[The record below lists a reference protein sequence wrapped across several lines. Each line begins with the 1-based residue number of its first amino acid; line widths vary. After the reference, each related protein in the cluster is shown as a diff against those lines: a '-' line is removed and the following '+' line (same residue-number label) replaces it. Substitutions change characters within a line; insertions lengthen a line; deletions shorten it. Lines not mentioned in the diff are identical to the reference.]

1 MDVLKAFST
10 KRLTIPDLVR
20 ASRYGGSLPV
30 LATCQYKESDRLSG
44 QDQTAD
50 GPPNGPRQCSEKEI
64 SQQRSPA
71 SVPSK
76 EFLHARFWFWDVIAS
91 VVYLVLRESFCR
103 SNTLKWHNLGQE
115 YLSKFCCWAH
125 YSFYLDQGHGGLYL
139 LLYKKRSLVKQY
151 SEIFRSSKIRQF
163 TTVRVISSR
172 WTRTRCCKLSFRN
185 FRRKKSFWWDSK
197 RQSILCSTMTTR

>member
-64 SQQRSPA
+64 SQQR
-71 SVPSK
+71 
-76 EFLHARFWFWDVIAS
+76 R
-91 VVYLVLRESFCR
+91 
-103 SNTLKWHNLGQE
+103 
-115 YLSKFCCWAH
+115 
-125 YSFYLDQGHGGLYL
+125 
-139 LLYKKRSLVKQY
+139 
-151 SEIFRSSKIRQF
+151 
-163 TTVRVISSR
+163 ISGR
-172 WTRTRCCKLSFRN
+172 H
-185 FRRKKSFWWDSK
+185 
-197 RQSILCSTMTTR
+197 